1 MAVAQSVGHWVRFP
15 VQDTFGTLPMYPWA
29 GHTTPIFSYRI
40 SGLVPAFMH
49 SLNRL
54 QHRPHDHKRD
64 IAVKKD
70 TTDVQKPGSGS
81 LLSSDWSTRG
91 TPLQLFTERGA
102 YFPKMSNSLEFA
114 LTKDTSVFLSPSWCQ
129 KMQKNHSCCN
139 TERLLCCLFFFLK
152 SCLRFLTEE
161 SVWPPGCNCQPLQ
174 PLEERVSLS
183 KPSAHI
189 YCLSSSLWSS
199 HPPADWCW
207 SEFEGRGP
215 PHAGPGSGFSTEG
228 RISLSKC
235 LAGKYVTRLVNDLA
249 LYR

>member
-1 MAVAQSVGHWVRFP
+1 MVLS
-15 VQDTFGTLPMYPWA
+15 
-29 GHTTPIFSYRI
+29 
-40 SGLVPAFMH
+40 
-49 SLNRL
+49 
-54 QHRPHDHKRD
+54 
-64 IAVKKD
+64 
-70 TTDVQKPGSGS
+70 S
-81 LLSSDWSTRG
+81 LLIGLQEALHCSSLQSEELIFLKCQTLWNLHSQRTPVCFWVLLGVRKCRKITLAATQRG
-91 TPLQLFTERGA
+91 SF
-102 YFPKMSNSLEFA
+102 
-114 LTKDTSVFLSPSWCQ
+114 VVC
-129 KMQKNHSCCN
+129 
-139 TERLLCCLFFFLK
+139 FFFK